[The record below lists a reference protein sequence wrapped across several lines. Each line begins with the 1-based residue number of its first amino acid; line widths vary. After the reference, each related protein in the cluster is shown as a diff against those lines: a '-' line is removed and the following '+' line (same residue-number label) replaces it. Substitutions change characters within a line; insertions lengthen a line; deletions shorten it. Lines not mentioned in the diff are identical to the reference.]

1 MHVLSLKIR
10 NARSIRRFDF
20 DLTDDDEQAGWHV
33 LLGDNGSGKTTIVRA
48 LALTLM
54 GQANALAT
62 RQDWGSWLSRGSE
75 SNRIEICLRSHDE
88 DKWTGR
94 GRQSTEPIEAA
105 VKIVSRKRDGLPNI
119 HFSDDN
125 YAGRTVWG
133 GGAGWFSASFGPFR
147 RFSGGAPEMDR
158 LYLTHPRLAPHLSA
172 FGENVALGE
181 SLRWLK
187 ELRIK
192 ELENEPRAGDTLG
205 AVIAFVNNSE
215 LLPHGARICDVTSE
229 RVTVKD
235 ALGARVPVEEMSD
248 GYRSVFT
255 LTFETMRLMFT
266 AYGAETALEA
276 INPKAGS
283 VALPGVVAIDEIDVH
298 LHPAWQARIGDWF
311 TARFPQTQFLVTTHS
326 PIVCRAARRGS
337 IWLLPAPDSDEKPRR
352 VTGSELD
359 RLTDGNILDAYGTE
373 LFGANVT
380 RSKRSKRN
388 LERLA
393 WLNRK
398 RLTARLSKTE
408 QRELEKLRA
417 ALPSSPNRTAAAA
430 D

>member
-1 MHVLSLKIR
+1 MHILSLKIR

-20 DLTDDDEQAGWHV
+20 DLTDDEEQAGWHV
-33 LLGDNGSGKTTIVRA
+33 LLGDNGSGKTTVVRA
-48 LALTLM
+48 LALALM

-62 RQDWGSWLSRGSE
+62 RQDWRSWLSWGRTSG
-75 SNRIEICLRSHDE
+75 RVDIRLRPHRK

-94 GRQSTEPIEAA
+94 GRQSAGPADATVRIAPRRRGDPPE
-105 VKIVSRKRDGLPNI
+105 I
-119 HFSDDN
+119 HFFDN
-125 YAGRTVWG
+125 EYAGRTVWG

-158 LYLTHPRLAPHLSA
+158 LYLTHSRLAPHLSA
-172 FGENVALGE
+172 FGEDVALGE
-181 SLRWLK
+181 SLRWLTD
-187 ELRIK
+187 LRVK
-192 ELENEPRAGDTLG
+192 ELENEPRASDTLN
-205 AVIAFVNNSE
+205 AVIAFVNESA

-248 GYRSVFT
+248 GYRAILS
-255 LTFETMRLMFT
+255 LTFETMRLMFL
-266 AYGAETALEA
+266 AYGPAAALEA
-276 INPKAGS
+276 IDPEAGA
-283 VALPGVVAIDEIDVH
+283 VALPGVVAIDEIDAH
-298 LHPAWQARIGDWF
+298 LHPAWQARIGEWF
-311 TARFPQTQFLVTTHS
+311 VERFPKMQFLVTTHS

-337 IWLLPAPDSDEKPRR
+337 IWLLPAPDSEDEPRR

-359 RLTDGNILDAYGTE
+359 RLIDGNILDAYGTE
-373 LFGANVT
+373 LFGVNVT
-380 RSKRSKRN
+380 RSGRSKKK

-398 RLTARLSKTE
+398 RLSAKLSGTE
-408 QRELEKLRA
+408 RRELESLRA
-417 ALPSSPNRTAAAA
+417 AMPSSPNHTAAV